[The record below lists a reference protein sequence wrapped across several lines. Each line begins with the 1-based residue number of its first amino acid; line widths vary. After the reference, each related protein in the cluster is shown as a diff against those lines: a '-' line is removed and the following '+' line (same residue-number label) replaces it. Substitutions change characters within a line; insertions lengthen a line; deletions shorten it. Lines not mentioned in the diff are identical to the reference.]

1 MSVTDTVTNER
12 ETAVELGLVNAVGGD
27 CAELVTASPA
37 PHAVWAELMRR
48 DPEAIPYQ
56 APEWTAAA
64 CATGGYEDISRY
76 YETPGGA
83 RYVLPLI
90 KRRGT
95 PAALATA
102 GSMLHGWGMG
112 GLVGSEPPT
121 APVARAVIADL
132 LRVGYLGI
140 HLRPNPRQARIWA
153 EAMPSSA
160 VVMPR
165 RAHII
170 DLTEGYEPIWND
182 VVSAKLRRNVRRA
195 ARLVEVEFDSTGRL
209 IPVFCALLE
218 ISRRRWARAQN
229 EPMLMAKARAWMA
242 EPMEKFTTISRAMGE
257 NCRVGVAY
265 VGGRPAAA
273 TVLLRGGNVNDS
285 RGAMDIDL
293 VGSTGANDL
302 LQKLAIDDAARE
314 GCRYYHLGESGLSS
328 SLAKFKEKFGAVAYD
343 YAEYR
348 LEKLPLKRLD
358 LAARKAVKRLIGFRD
373 AS

>member
-1 MSVTDTVTNER
+1 MTDIATKERDTVT
-12 ETAVELGLVNAVGGD
+12 ELDLVNAMGGE
-27 CAELVTASPA
+27 CTELVTSTPA

-56 APEWTAAA
+56 SPEWTAAA
-64 CATGGYEDISRY
+64 CATGAYEDISRY
-76 YETPGGA
+76 YETPTGA

-95 PAALATA
+95 PTALATA

-121 APVARAVIADL
+121 AQVARSVIADL
-132 LRVGYLGI
+132 LRIGYHGI
-140 HLRPNPRQARIWA
+140 HLRPNPRQAAIWA
-153 EAMPSSA
+153 AVMPRSA

-170 DLTEGYEPIWND
+170 DLTKGYEPVWND
-182 VVSAKLRRNVRRA
+182 IVSAKLRRNVRRA
-195 ARLVEVEFDSTGRL
+195 TRLVEVEFDSTGRL
-209 IPVFCALLE
+209 IPVFCSLLE

-242 EPMEKFTTISRAMGE
+242 EPMQKFATISQAMGE

-273 TVLLRGGNVNDS
+273 TLLLRGSNVNDS

-302 LQKLAIDDAARE
+302 LQKLAIDDAARD

-328 SLAKFKEKFGAVAYD
+328 SLAKFKEKFGAEPYD

-348 LEKLPLKRLD
+348 IEKFPFKRLD
-358 LAARKAVKRLIGFRD
+358 LAARKAVKRMIGFKD